1 MNRQTFFPGAALL
14 ALTAAGCAGPTG
26 ETKTASAGEYEWVTP
41 LGSSIPV
48 RVPKGQGAA
57 STTSPS
63 STLSGEQ
70 ATNAIS
76 SAGGGSVSKTGTR

>member
-1 MNRQTFFPGAALL
+1 MIRRPSVLITLCLL
-14 ALTAAGCAGPTG
+14 LVASAGCAGPTADS
-26 ETKTASAGEYEWVTP
+26 KTAGTDYEWVTP
-41 LGSSIPV
+41 LGSNVPV
-48 RVPKGQGAA
+48 RVPKGQSAA

-63 STLSGEQ
+63 ATLTGEQ